1 MVVKIVF
8 LLSILR
14 LDIMDARQL
23 HLETRGGLRK
33 QMLMNTNQTDIAVI
47 ERKTNGRSCTELII
61 FCDWEDVY

>member
-23 HLETRGGLRK
+23 HLETRGAEKTDADEYKPDRYCCHREKK
-33 QMLMNTNQTDIAVI
+33 QMDAPVQ
-47 ERKTNGRSCTELII
+47 S
-61 FCDWEDVY
+61 